1 MKLSVPGALTGFF
14 HPQPGKTPKDTGSP
28 GFGLAVDSVV
38 IVRVRRL
45 RAERLRVRADHPID
59 SRIARKCYEVLDPD
73 GGLSVRYEFSVPPGC
88 GLGTSAAS
96 ALGTLAAGAAEIG
109 LEVSPEWIARR
120 AYEIELELGTGI
132 GDVVTIWHGGAVL
145 RVGPG
150 YPDEVLI
157 HRIPVEP
164 DLRVLIYEPRPI
176 ETREALDGLSGTEVA
191 LRYLKELERHPDLE
205 LALRRSLEFAERL
218 GFSEE
223 VKLAKELS
231 HKHLGASIA
240 MLSRTVFAVSWE
252 QDPQADVELP
262 VSCSSFPEIISG
274 ISEIQCERG
283 LRDV

>member
-1 MKLSVPGALTGFF
+1 MRISVPGALTGFF
-14 HPQPGKTPKDTGSP
+14 HPRPGKTPRDTGSP
-28 GFGLAVDSVV
+28 GFGLAVDTVV

-45 RAERLRVRADHPID
+45 RAGRLRVRADHPID

-96 ALGTLAAGAAEIG
+96 ALGTLAAGAAEMG

-150 YPDEVLI
+150 YPDEVPTR
-157 HRIPVEP
+157 RIPVEP
-164 DLRVLIYEPRPI
+164 GLRVLIYEPRPI

-191 LRYLKELERHPDLE
+191 FRYLKELERRPDLK

-223 VKLAKELS
+223 VELAKELS
-231 HKHLGASIA
+231 RRHLGASIA
-240 MLSRTVFAVSWE
+240 MLSRTVFAVSRE
-252 QDPQADVELP
+252 HDPLADVELP
-262 VSCSSFPEIISG
+262 VSYSPFPEIISG
-274 ISEIQCERG
+274 IFESSVNG
-283 LRDV
+283 D

>member
-1 MKLSVPGALTGFF
+1 MRISVPGALTGFF
-14 HPQPGKTPKDTGSP
+14 HPKSGKTPRDTGSP
-28 GFGLAVDSVV
+28 GFGLAVDTVV

-96 ALGTLAAGAAEIG
+96 TLGTLAAGAAEMG
-109 LEVSPEWIARR
+109 FEVSPEWIARR

-132 GDVVTIWHGGAVL
+132 GDVVTIWYGGAIL
-145 RVGPG
+145 RVGSG
-150 YPDEVLI
+150 YPDEVPVR
-157 HRIPVEP
+157 RIPVEP
-164 DLRVLIYEPRPI
+164 GLRVLIYEPQPI

-191 LRYLKELERHPDLE
+191 FRYLKELERHPDLE

-223 VKLAKELS
+223 IELARELS
-231 HKHLGASIA
+231 RKHLGASIA
-240 MLSRTVFAVSWE
+240 MLSRTVFAVSRE
-252 QDPQADVELP
+252 HDPLADVELP
-262 VSCSSFPEIISG
+262 VSYSLFPEIISG
-274 ISEIQCERG
+274 IFESSMNG
-283 LRDV
+283 D